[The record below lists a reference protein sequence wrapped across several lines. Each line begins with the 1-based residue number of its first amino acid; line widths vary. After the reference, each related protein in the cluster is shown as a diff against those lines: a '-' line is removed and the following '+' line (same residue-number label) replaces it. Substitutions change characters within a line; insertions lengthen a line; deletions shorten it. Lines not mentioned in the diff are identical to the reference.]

1 MIDYIILALLVVLVI
16 IGIVN
21 IILIRKAG
29 ENETEED
36 GHEEEMVERLVSKLD
51 ENKDAV
57 RYVSGQFDTMSKN
70 QYAQNKSLQDSLT
83 GSLKDTREDQARRL
97 DAMTRSQNTSFSEF
111 RKEMN
116 EGNERQNK
124 AIMSMQKT
132 TGDSLREMQKSTND
146 SLMELQKSTNDT
158 LLKMQRET
166 NEAITKLSADT
177 SKTLQESINA
187 MTASNEKKLDEI
199 RGVVNEKLDKT
210 LNERLDSNFKLVGEQ
225 MANLYKSLGELQQL
239 SSGVTN
245 LNKTLSNVKTRGNWG
260 EVQLGRILEQTLARE
275 QYDEN
280 IATKSGSSDRVEYA
294 IKIPNDGGMA
304 YLPIDAKFPVDIY
317 NKIAEASE
325 NCDEEAVK
333 AARGELTGRIRQE
346 ASTISDKYLDP
357 PNTADYAVMYLPT
370 EGLYAEVLRIDG
382 LSDYCQ
388 SKRVMIAGPTTIMAL
403 LNTISI
409 GFRHMALNKKSEEI
423 RKILEAAKTQITKL
437 EESASRMEDRIDKA
451 SKAAQE
457 IKDRTRIMKK
467 KMGTIATIDAEESDR
482 ILGIDSGFD
491 DPEDED

>member
-1 MIDYIILALLVVLVI
+1 MTDYIILAALAVLIVL
-16 IGIVN
+16 GIVN
-21 IILIRKAG
+21 IVLIRKAG
-29 ENETEED
+29 AAEVEDD
-36 GHEEEMVERLVSKLD
+36 GHEDEMVERLIDKLD
-51 ENKDAV
+51 ENKNAV
-57 RYVSGQFDTMSKN
+57 QQVSGKFDMMSQN
-70 QYAQNKSLQDSLT
+70 QYAQNKATQDTLT
-83 GSLKDTREDQARRL
+83 GALKDNREEQAQRL
-97 DAMTRSQNTSFSEF
+97 DAMTRSQNNSFAEF
-111 RKEMN
+111 RKEMT

-124 AIMSMQKT
+124 TIV
-132 TGDSLREMQKSTND
+132 EMQNTMNESIMK
-146 SLMELQKSTNDT
+146 LQKSTSDSLTN
-158 LLKMQRET
+158 MQ
-166 NEAITKLSADT
+166 DQMY
-177 SKTLQESINA
+177 KTLQTSIEN
-187 MTASNEKKLDEI
+187 MTKSNEKKLDEI
-199 RGVVNEKLDKT
+199 RGVVDEKLDKT
-210 LNERLDSNFKLVGEQ
+210 LNERLDTNFKHVGEQ

-275 QYDEN
+275 QYEEN

-294 IKIPNDGGMA
+294 IKLPNEEGTA

-317 NKIAEASE
+317 NRIAEASE

-333 AARGELTGRIRQE
+333 AARGELMNRIKQE

-357 PNTADYAVMYLPT
+357 PNTADYAIMYLPT

-388 SKRVMIAGPTTIMAL
+388 SKRIMIAGPTTIMAL

-423 RKILEAAKTQITKL
+423 RKILEATKTQITKL
-437 EESASRMEDRIDKA
+437 EDAAAKMEDRIDKA
-451 SKAAQE
+451 SKAAQD

-467 KMGTIATIDAEESDR
+467 KMGNIATIDTEESDR
-482 ILGIDSGFD
+482 ILGIEASGPMDLD
-491 DPEDED
+491 DLEDDE